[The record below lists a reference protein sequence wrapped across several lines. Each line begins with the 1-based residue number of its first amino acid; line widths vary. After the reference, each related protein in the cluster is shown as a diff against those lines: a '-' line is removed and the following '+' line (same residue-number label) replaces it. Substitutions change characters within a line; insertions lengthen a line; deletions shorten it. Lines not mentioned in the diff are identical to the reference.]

1 MKKLL
6 SLVLCLMML
15 LPSLAMAEAEVVPAL
30 YTIDFGYFEM
40 GLSESD
46 YYQIAAERQDNTA
59 YAIIYPNYDASDPS
73 PNNINVVWGADN
85 FSLQVKLFGA
95 SLYAQSMLQST
106 ANLYQSMGY
115 TMTNSQIHNAA
126 LEGDVFTT
134 TFSYDL
140 VAANG
145 LSVTLYQLQNYYFRG
160 DEGSYAFTIT
170 AHSMEELESLAFYL
184 DHITF
189 K

>member
-6 SLVLCLMML
+6 SIILCLAL
-15 LPSLAMAEAEVVPAL
+15 FLPVMAMAETAVEPEL
-30 YTIDFGYFEM
+30 FTIDFGYFTM
-40 GLSESD
+40 DLGANDL
-46 YYQIAAERQDNTA
+46 YQIAAERQDNTA
-59 YAIIYPNYDASDPS
+59 YAIIYPNYDAANPS
-73 PNNINVVWGADN
+73 PCNINVVWGASD

-115 TMTNSQIHNAA
+115 TLSNQQIHEAVMEN
-126 LEGDVFTT
+126 GIFST

-140 VAANG
+140 TAGAQTM
-145 LSVTLYQLQNYYFRG
+145 TLYQKMNYYFQG
-160 DEGSYAFTIT
+160 ENGVYAFTIT
-170 AHSMEELESLAFYL
+170 AHSPEELAALDFYY
-184 DHITF
+184 DHIVI